1 MINEGLSF
9 GHWLFCF
16 PHDLAF
22 ECRPSQETDAKI
34 QNHIL
39 EEFGHR
45 RSDGKLVGHD
55 MVENPWKFFVEGEN
69 QNSINEC
76 HTTSLSSPWLEWLD
90 VRSRW
95 RWSSRL
101 CKVWSLSGP
110 ETARNFF
117 FVAMDQVVK
126 YPDFFRIPSFCLAS
140 VEIFWWCLSNSG
152 SVDEHNYTY
161 LYVYKVYKWIYGI
174 QYTMHHIQLQK

>member
-1 MINEGLSF
+1 MINEGLSS
-9 GHWLFCF
+9 GWLFCF

-22 ECRPSQETDAKI
+22 EWRPSQETDAKS

-55 MVENPWKFFVEGEN
+55 MVQNPWKFFVEGEN

-117 FVAMDQVVK
+117 FVAMDQVIK
-126 YPDFFRIPSFCLAS
+126 YPDIFRIPSFCLAS
-140 VEIFWWCLSNSG
+140 VEILVMRGQFWFGWW
-152 SVDEHNYTY
+152 T
-161 LYVYKVYKWIYGI
+161 
-174 QYTMHHIQLQK
+174 QLHVPVCI